1 MVGASMKEGGEQQ
14 PRGGAP
20 ARKRKDWSRP
30 PPAGTRKS
38 ARVAE
43 LERKEHA
50 VALAAVQ
57 VRGFAA
63 GVLPPFPRADPTPR
77 PSAIPQDHFSALGE
91 ELQRAEEEEARER
104 FAQEIEAEEARQGRV
119 CVMLEPM
126 SDAEDSDDDEEEEE
140 EEESEEVSEGDSGSE
155 YEEDSADEDYVPED
169 PYARLQGL
177 KRVFV
182 PEEAALAYEVACLNL
197 MKHREDERAL
207 VRFVSELV
215 ADAEKA
221 QGRSAGEAFPVLF
234 GVTVALSLNAGPCH
248 EPAAVRAGIA
258 RCLGR
263 MGALWTKLMASSGR
277 ALGVDEAG
285 RAALDALLRGMA
297 DDFGD
302 LDFRYGA
309 GAAAGKGKAPR
320 A

>member
-1 MVGASMKEGGEQQ
+1 MCS
-14 PRGGAP
+14 
-20 ARKRKDWSRP
+20 
-30 PPAGTRKS
+30 
-38 ARVAE
+38 
-43 LERKEHA
+43 LH
-50 VALAAVQ
+50 
-57 VRGFAA
+57 
-63 GVLPPFPRADPTPR
+63 
-77 PSAIPQDHFSALGE
+77 
-91 ELQRAEEEEARER
+91 
-104 FAQEIEAEEARQGRV
+104 
-119 CVMLEPM
+119 
-126 SDAEDSDDDEEEEE
+126 
-140 EEESEEVSEGDSGSE
+140 
-155 YEEDSADEDYVPED
+155 
-169 PYARLQGL
+169 GL

-221 QGRSAGEAFPVLF
+221 QGRSAGAAFPVLF

-302 LDFRYGA
+302 LNFRYDA
-309 GAAAGKGKAPR
+309 GA
-320 A
+320 